1 MSKHWSQTF
10 YTYVWVFNTGR
21 GLSVCVRFPHN
32 VGILYDLGAS
42 EDFST
47 AQFIAKNIAPRLD
60 KYENHSIAQTFLSHA
75 HADHILEIEE
85 VQAGKPLSPKLITC
99 PNDKDPNEPVNFAR
113 LASGNNETLL
123 AAYRRTY

>member
-42 EDFST
+42 EDFSP
-47 AQFIAKNIAPRLD
+47 AQSIAKNIAPRLD
-60 KYENHSIAQTFLSHA
+60 KYENHSIAQTVLSHA
-75 HADHILEIEE
+75 HADPILEIEE
-85 VQAGKPLSPKLITC
+85 S
-99 PNDKDPNEPVNFAR
+99 R
-113 LASGNNETLL
+113 LESRFPRN
-123 AAYRRTY
+123 